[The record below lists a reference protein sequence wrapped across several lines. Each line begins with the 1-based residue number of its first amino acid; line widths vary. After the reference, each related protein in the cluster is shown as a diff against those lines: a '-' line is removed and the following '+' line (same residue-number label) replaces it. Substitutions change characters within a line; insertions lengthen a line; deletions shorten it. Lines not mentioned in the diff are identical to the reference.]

1 MNKITTE
8 QFIEKARKIHG
19 NKYDYSKT
27 VYDGCKNKII
37 IICPIHGEFLQTP
50 DKHINDKSGC
60 PKCAAEINRKSKN
73 LSNEE
78 FIERCKRM
86 HGDKYDY
93 SLVNY
98 RNGREKIKI
107 FCKECEEYFYQF
119 AQNHMLGSGHK
130 KCAFKRKKLSKE
142 TFIEEAKKTH
152 KDKYDYSLID
162 YKRTNVKVK
171 IICKIHGIFKQQPIN
186 HLRGAGCPFCSKNIK
201 KTQEEF
207 IEKATLVHNNK
218 YDYSLVNYINNKTKV
233 KIICKKHGVF
243 EQLPNSHTIQK
254 CGCPKCAN
262 EETAIKQTFTSEK
275 FIEESKK
282 IHGNKYDYSLV
293 DYKNARTKVKIICK
307 KHGMFEQIAYCHQQ
321 GAGCPVCNYSKGEE
335 RIQNYLIDNNI
346 KFEPQ
351 KKYND
356 LIDNSYL
363 SYDFY
368 IPSKNLLIEFNG
380 MQHYEWEQYF
390 QPTYRDFL
398 VQKHHDWLKR
408 KYAKDNNI
416 NLLTIPYWELY
427 NIDKILKEEQIGT
440 SNQSVQRDN

>member
-1 MNKITTE
+1 MD
-8 QFIEKARKIHG
+8 FIEKA
-19 NKYDYSKT
+19 N
-27 VYDGCKNKII
+27 
-37 IICPIHGEFLQTP
+37 
-50 DKHINDKSGC
+50 
-60 PKCAAEINRKSKN
+60 
-73 LSNEE
+73 
-78 FIERCKRM
+78 
-86 HGDKYDY
+86 
-93 SLVNY
+93 
-98 RNGREKIKI
+98 
-107 FCKECEEYFYQF
+107 
-119 AQNHMLGSGHK
+119 
-130 KCAFKRKKLSKE
+130 
-142 TFIEEAKKTH
+142 
-152 KDKYDYSLID
+152 
-162 YKRTNVKVK
+162 
-171 IICKIHGIFKQQPIN
+171 
-186 HLRGAGCPFCSKNIK
+186 
-201 KTQEEF
+201 
-207 IEKATLVHNNK
+207 LVHNNK